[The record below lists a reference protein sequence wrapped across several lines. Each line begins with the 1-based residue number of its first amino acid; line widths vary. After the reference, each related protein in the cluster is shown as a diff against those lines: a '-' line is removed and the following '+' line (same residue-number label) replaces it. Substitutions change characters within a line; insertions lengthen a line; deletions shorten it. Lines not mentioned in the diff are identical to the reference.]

1 MQLVKSTVSDNCND
15 VMMNSNLA
23 TFGSTTIGDYTL
35 QGQTSIKEGYKKQ
48 LIYNADFDLFPS
60 KDETFGGNT
69 TTYWCDYNYTN
80 NSTSDRTFL
89 FGGYSSD
96 GGDAGLLDVYS
107 RYGVGSSGADV
118 GTRLIY
124 IP

>member
-1 MQLVKSTVSDNCND
+1 MYLNSTDNCND

-48 LIYNADFDLFPS
+48 LIYNSAFDLFPS
-60 KDETFGGNT
+60 KTETFGANT

-89 FGGYSSD
+89 LGGRAASGGGAGLLSVGSSD
-96 GGDAGLLDVYS
+96 GLGYS
-107 RYGVGSSGADV
+107 VANV

>member
-1 MQLVKSTVSDNCND
+1 MLNN
-15 VMMNSNLA
+15 NLA

-35 QGQTSIKEGYKKQ
+35 QGQTSIREGYKKQ
-48 LIYNADFDLFPS
+48 LIYNSAFDLFPS
-60 KDETFGGNT
+60 KDEAFGGNT

-89 FGGYSSD
+89 L
-96 GGDAGLLDVYS
+96 GGDAAGGGGAGLLYVYS
-107 RYGVGSSGADV
+107 SAGLGHSHANV

>member
-1 MQLVKSTVSDNCND
+1 
-15 VMMNSNLA
+15 MMDSNLA

-48 LIYNADFDLFPS
+48 LVYNSAFDLFPS
-60 KDETFGGNT
+60 KTETFGANT

-89 FGGYSSD
+89 LGGCVGY
-96 GGDAGLLDVYS
+96 GGFAGLLPVHSGLGLGYS
-107 RYGVGSSGADV
+107 YADV
-118 GTRLIY
+118 CTRLIY